1 MNKWLKDRQLGK
13 TVKKE
18 TILENISKC
27 LKFKYKGTIEFTPR
41 HSEQLA
47 GALQWINDGHNLV
60 ALVDDGDTNRQNIT
74 ILKDQ
79 DIYAK
84 NRVESKIVLEQFANR
99 TIESM
104 ICNDSSSLLHGSLK
118 LGDDGFSE
126 TGFIS
131 SVSLETG
138 KVESLLRNRLRHVF
152 MNHKL

>member
-27 LKFKYKGTIEFTPR
+27 LKFDYKGTIEFASR
-41 HSEQLA
+41 HSEQLE
-47 GALQWINDGHNLV
+47 GAMQWINDGHNLV
-60 ALVDDGDTNRQNIT
+60 ALVEDSGTNRQNIT

-84 NRVESKIVLEQFANR
+84 NRVKSEIVLEQFANR
-99 TIESM
+99 TIASM
-104 ICNDSSSLLHGSLK
+104 ICNDSSALLHGSLK
-118 LGDDGFSE
+118 LGDDGFPE

-138 KVESLLRNRLRHVF
+138 KVESFLRNRLRH
-152 MNHKL
+152 MSMIDTM